1 MANLYLILLLALM
14 VAHATA
20 RNIPTDLQTTNPNP
34 NALTPTQ
41 NTENLAT
48 GAGSPQATTGAV
60 GDQKNFIGY
69 VGGVGGW
76 GGIGYVGVLP
86 VIGGI
91 GGVGGAAGAGGVGG
105 LGGLGG
111 LGVGGGIGK
120 VGGIGIGGGLG
131 KVGGIGVGGVGGIA
145 P

>member
-1 MANLYLILLLALM
+1 MANFSLIALLALAVV

-20 RNIPTDLQTTNPNP
+20 RNIPTDHQTTNPNL
-34 NALTPTQ
+34 NALAPSQ
-41 NTENLAT
+41 NLA
-48 GAGSPQATTGAV
+48 
-60 GDQKNFIGY
+60 DQKNFISYG
-69 VGGVGGW
+69 GGW

-86 VIGGI
+86 VIGGV
-91 GGVGGAAGAGGVGG
+91 GGVGGAGGIGG

-111 LGVGGGIGK
+111 GIGKVGGIGIGGGIGK

-131 KVGGIGVGGVGGIA
+131 GIA